1 MDYCHFPPS
10 NSELPNK
17 VINRDLKPAL
27 YMAPELLLHS
37 NVSYDEKVDIW
48 SLGAIL
54 YNMAAL

>member
-1 MDYCHFPPS
+1 
-10 NSELPNK
+10 
-17 VINRDLKPAL
+17 
-27 YMAPELLLHS
+27 MAPELLLHS